1 MNQQNDKEE
10 ILNHLF
16 KLIESGDQKQMEDFI
31 VANFNDL
38 PEDLKRDIVL
48 SSLNQQ
54 IGGYLENKKREAEA
68 RENALLGLADAL
80 EELGYG
86 NE

>member
-1 MNQQNDKEE
+1 
-10 ILNHLF
+10 LF